1 MSEENIV
8 TPEVVETPVPVV
20 EAVPEPPK
28 EFRFEYQP
36 KDENGNNLGGKQVI
50 IAPSPEEALEKMAAQ
65 NSELVR
71 LNRKLNKDIRLG
83 SIVQDQIPDDAPR
96 VKEGQYEVNP
106 KPLTADERLQ
116 LVQDLN
122 DPEKCD
128 AAYDRMIE
136 ARIGSPEAIRHAL
149 TVTKQRIA
157 QMDAQA
163 QAEAF
168 VRSTPDYFVCP
179 ENFETMANWMIKN
192 DLEPVKTNFRL
203 AYKTLGPD
211 GANLLREKQVTEAP
225 KPEPVPAPA
234 PAPVAVAPE
243 PAPKPTPRPVASGL
257 TRSNSSEGGAPRS
270 SSAYTVADIEKMS
283 GDEYKKKLRTEKGF
297 KELVDKLYS
306 PKPAAQ

>member
-1 MSEENIV
+1 MSDENIV
-8 TPEVVETPVPVV
+8 TPEPTAEVPVP
-20 EAVPEPPK
+20 EAPK
-28 EFRFEYQP
+28 EFRFTYQP
-36 KDENGNNLGGKQVI
+36 KDENGNNLGGQQVI
-50 IAPSPEEALEKMAAQ
+50 VAANPEEALEKMAAQ

-96 VKEGQYEVNP
+96 VREGQYEVVP
-106 KPLTADERLQ
+106 RPLTAEERLQ
-116 LVQDLN
+116 LPQDLN

-128 AAYDRMIE
+128 AAYDRLLE
-136 ARIGSPEAIRHAL
+136 ARIGSPEAIRQAL

-157 QMDAQA
+157 QMDAQV

-192 DLEPVKTNFRL
+192 DLEPVKANFKL

-211 GANLLREKQVTEAP
+211 GANLLREKPVVEAP
-225 KPEPVPAPA
+225 KVEAKSEPV
-234 PAPVAVAPE
+234 VE

-257 TRSNSSEGGAPRS
+257 TRNNSSEGGTPRS
-270 SSAYTVADIEKMS
+270 TSAYTIADIEKLS
-283 GDEYKKKLRTEKGF
+283 SEEYKKKLRTEKGF
-297 KELVDKLYS
+297 KEAVDKLYS
-306 PKPAAQ
+306 PKPAVQ

>member
-8 TPEVVETPVPVV
+8 TPEPVV
-20 EAVPEPPK
+20 EAAPVPETPK
-28 EFRFEYQP
+28 EFRFTYQP
-36 KDENGNNLGGKQVI
+36 KDENGNNLGGQQVI
-50 IAPSPEEALEKMAAQ
+50 VAANPEEALEKMAAQ

-96 VKEGQYEVNP
+96 VKEGQYEIVAR
-106 KPLTADERLQ
+106 PLSAEERLQ
-116 LVQDLN
+116 VVQDLN

-128 AAYDRMIE
+128 AAQDRLIE
-136 ARIGSPEAIRHAL
+136 ARIGSPEAIRRSL
-149 TVTKQRIA
+149 SRSEQRIA
-157 QMDAQA
+157 QMDAKE

-192 DLEPVKTNFRL
+192 DLEPVKANFKL

-211 GANLLREKQVTEAP
+211 GANLLREKPVAEV
-225 KPEPVPAPA
+225 PVPKAE
-234 PAPVAVAPE
+234 PAPVAAE
-243 PAPKPTPRPVASGL
+243 PAPAKPAPRPVASGL
-257 TRSNSSEGGAPRS
+257 TRSNSSESGAPRNIS
-270 SSAYTVADIEKMS
+270 TYTIADIERMPS
-283 GDEYKKKLRTEKGF
+283 EEYKKKLRSEKGF
-297 KELVDKLYS
+297 KEAVDKLYS